1 MKVDHVVPRDV
12 IDAGPPA
19 IKLYLHSKDKGNSDS
34 IAGMLAMQQ
43 PPLAHTDSTWL
54 AGRGKLLDQFDGDER
69 YTRLLREESRKRGF
83 DPGENA
89 VYLPT
94 LAQEPFDRRA
104 FVSDRGEAV
113 KYAEDLGIA
122 LDIEG
127 RRVVEAREPEADPY
141 ETSPKL
147 CPKIAREEATKLVEA
162 DPTLDFRDATEAAI
176 EKHGDQ
182 L

>member
-1 MKVDHVVPRDV
+1 MKEDHVVPRDV
-12 IDAGPPA
+12 INAGPVA
-19 IKLYLHSKDKGNSDS
+19 IKLFLYSKDKGNSDRM
-34 IAGMLAMQQ
+34 AEMLALQK
-43 PPLAHTDSTWL
+43 PPLGHTDSSWL

-83 DPGENA
+83 DPGENK

-127 RRVVEAREPEADPY
+127 RRVVEAREPEEDPY
-141 ETSPKL
+141 ETAPKL
-147 CPKIAREEATKLVEA
+147 CPKIAREEAVKLMQE
-162 DPTLDFRDATEAAI
+162 DRTLDLQDATTVAI
-176 EKHGDQ
+176 EKHGE
-182 L
+182 